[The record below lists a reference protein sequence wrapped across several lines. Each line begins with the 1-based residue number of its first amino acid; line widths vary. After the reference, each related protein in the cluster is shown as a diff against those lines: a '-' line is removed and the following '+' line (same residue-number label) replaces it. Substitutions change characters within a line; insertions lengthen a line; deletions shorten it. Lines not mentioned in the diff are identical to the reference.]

1 MKSSPSEVVGHVPKW
16 SQGFWVVAEIWKWI
30 DNHEGVKGLIAAVIG
45 GKHDVL
51 LLRYYKIQECK
62 SNRRL

>member
-45 GKHDVL
+45 GS
-51 LLRYYKIQECK
+51 YE
-62 SNRRL
+62 